1 MSCVLGGVVDFFLTS
16 LYFIKSRGAQWCT
29 SMIPAIT
36 WETETRESQ
45 VEGQPGEIPISK
57 KKKPIIVSIESTFPQ
72 TAL

>member
-1 MSCVLGGVVDFFLTS
+1 
-16 LYFIKSRGAQWCT
+16 
-29 SMIPAIT
+29 MIPAIT